1 MREEAGIAA
10 PMASLYRLFRPLLF
24 TLEAEQA
31 HHVALAALK
40 LPLPPAAAP
49 DPILAQRLFG
59 LDFASPVGLAAGFDK
74 DGEVAHRMGALGFGF
89 AELGT
94 LTPLPQQGNPRPRL
108 FRLAEDEAVINRMGF
123 NNGGQAAARER
134 LTRHTVP
141 AGFIVGVNIGA
152 NKDATDRIRD
162 YEDGVRAMSPLAAYL
177 TVNIS
182 SPNTPGLRALQDR
195 AALDDLLGRV
205 MAARPAGGPPI
216 LLKVAPDLEPEDIDD
231 IAELSI
237 NHGIDALIV
246 SNTTLSRPPLRSPH
260 AGEAGGL
267 SGAPLHDLALARLKD
282 FRRRVGSKLLL
293 IGAGGISNADQAYT
307 RIRAGASLIQLYSA
321 MVYEGPYLPAR
332 INAGLAKLL
341 RRDGFSAIGEA
352 VGVDVD

>member
-1 MREEAGIAA
+1 MT
-10 PMASLYRLFRPLLF
+10 SLYRLVRPLLF
-24 TLEAEQA
+24 ALDAEQA
-31 HHVALAALK
+31 HHLALAALK
-40 LPLPPAAAP
+40 LPLPHAAAP
-49 DPILAQRLFG
+49 DPMLAQKLLG
-59 LDFASPVGLAAGFDK
+59 LDFASPVGLAAGLDK
-74 DGEVAHRMGALGFGF
+74 NGEVAHRVAALGFGF

-94 LTPLPQQGNPRPRL
+94 LTPLPQQGTPHPRL
-108 FRLAEDEAVINRMGF
+108 FRLAEDAAIINRMGF
-123 NNGGQAAARER
+123 NNGGLAAARDR
-134 LTRHTVP
+134 MIRHKVP
-141 AGFIVGVNIGA
+141 EGFVLGVNIGA
-152 NKDATDRIRD
+152 NKDSADRISD
-162 YEDGVRAMSPLAAYL
+162 YEEGVRVMSPLASYL
-177 TVNIS
+177 AVNVS
-182 SPNTPGLRALQDR
+182 SPNTPGLRALQGR
-195 AALDDLLGRV
+195 AALDELLGRV

-216 LLKVAPDLEPEDIDD
+216 LLKIAPDLEPEDIDD

-237 NHGIDALIV
+237 THGIDALIV

-293 IGAGGISNADQAYT
+293 IGAGGISSADQAYT

-341 RRDGFSAIGEA
+341 RRDGFSTIGEA